1 MNRPSWDEY
10 FKKIL
15 LVTKSRSA
23 CERLQVGCLLVKNNR
38 IIRPSADYTGPNNKD
53 FVSIEN
59 R

>member
-1 MNRPSWDEY
+1 MIKGSTDGLGIY
-10 FKKIL
+10 L
-15 LVTKSRSA
+15 LFVMSRISGWA
-23 CERLQVGCLLVKNNR
+23 AHVKEQRKNNR